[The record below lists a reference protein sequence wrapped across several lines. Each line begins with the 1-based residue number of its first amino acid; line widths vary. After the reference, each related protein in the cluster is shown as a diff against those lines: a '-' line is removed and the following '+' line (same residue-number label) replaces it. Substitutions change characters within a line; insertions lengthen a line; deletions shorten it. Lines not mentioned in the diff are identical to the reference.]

1 MKFLHDGAGLLWQYP
16 EYGKRWIGS
25 VVSGLGNQVGWM
37 GLVWLAMDLSGSPAS
52 VGIVTLLYQ
61 LPQALLAPVAG
72 ALLDRYPRARAMAL
86 ANLALAAVFT
96 LIPVLAHA
104 FGRSALWAVFAL
116 TALAG
121 AILPLDTTGAGPLV
135 AELIPRDRL
144 SQANFLNQTVMAVV
158 YLAGPALGGVWVA
171 GFGPVAPL
179 YFDAATFLFL
189 ALLMWSIA
197 PIPPRLA
204 DGRGGFWMDLADGT
218 TYLLRHRPLL
228 AMAFLSLMF
237 NLFYGPYMV
246 LIPAL
251 AQAHLGGPAAQGL
264 VWMAFSLGAL
274 AGGAVFSSRRWPFRP
289 SVSLAAIIVLWGVVT
304 LALAGVCTRVVPT
317 CLVMFLGGLVFSPWG
332 AIVTTIRQHLVPP
345 ALHGRVFG
353 TSALLTAAGTPIGAW
368 LTGLVLP
375 ALSPSSILALAGAFT
390 VAVGL
395 AGGWWPA
402 IRQLDPKEAE
412 AGSEGVSV

>member
-1 MKFLHDGAGLLWQYP
+1 MKFPHEGVGLLFQYP

-37 GLVWLAMDLSGSPAS
+37 GLVWLAMDLSGSAAS
-52 VGIVTLLYQ
+52 IGIVTLLYQ

-104 FGRSALWAVFAL
+104 FGRPALWAIFGL
-116 TALAG
+116 TAFAG
-121 AILPLDTTGAGPLV
+121 AILPIDTTGAGPLV
-135 AELIPRDRL
+135 AELVPRDRR
-144 SQANFLNQTVMAVV
+144 SQANFLNQTALAVV

-171 GFGPVAPL
+171 GFGPIAPL
-179 YFDAATFLFL
+179 YFDAATFLCL

-197 PIPPRLA
+197 PARPQPVA
-204 DGRGGFWMDLADGT
+204 GRQGFWIDLTAGT
-218 TYLLRHRPLL
+218 SYLLRHRPLL
-228 AMAFLSLMF
+228 AMSILSLLF

-251 AQAHLGGPAAQGL
+251 AQSHLGGPAAQGL

-274 AGGAVFSSRRWPFRP
+274 AGGMVCSSRRWPFRP
-289 SVSLAAIIVLWGVVT
+289 SASLAAIIVLWGIVT
-304 LALAGVCTRVVPT
+304 FALAGVCTRVGPT
-317 CLVMFLGGLVFSPWG
+317 CFVMFLGGLVFSPWG
-332 AIVTTIRQHLVPP
+332 ALVTTIRQHLVPP

-368 LTGLVLP
+368 LTGLLLP
-375 ALSPSSILALAGAFT
+375 ALSPSRILALAGAFT
-390 VAVGL
+390 IGVGL

-402 IRQLDPKEAE
+402 IRQLDAKEAE
-412 AGSEGVSV
+412 GRSAGIPV